1 VVPILLRALAPMS
14 NHAHATP
21 DARATTI
28 AVRDELTIRTA
39 RRFCEAVDAALA
51 AGVATLRLDVG
62 DVKTVDVVGLAAL
75 LQAADRIAA
84 RGVESGIVL
93 GSTTHTA
100 ALRARILED
109 LPPMIESA
117 GGDATVI
124 AAELDA
130 APPVL
135 AASERLVLRHP
146 TWDELA
152 LFETWARDPFLEQM
166 VGSDLLYQCRHLGA
180 YHPDYVTAVQADP
193 TAVTALVHPRGAER
207 PVGFV
212 RLYGICLSQQFGFL
226 ETAMASVGS
235 VRRAW
240 GIDASRLLLAYAVD
254 TLELQRI
261 EAKAY
266 AYNVLSANS
275 LRRNGFKDEGV
286 LREAR
291 TYDGQRWDISVF
303 SILAE
308 EMRAERLRGR
318 FPYMGLWSA
327 AR

>member
-1 VVPILLRALAPMS
+1 MTLEAG
-14 NHAHATP
+14 HATP
-21 DARATTI
+21 ARVATV
-28 AVRDELTIRTA
+28 AVRDELTTRTA
-39 RRFCEAVDAALA
+39 RRFCEAVDTALDN
-51 AGVATLRLDVG
+51 GVTTLRLDVG

-75 LQAADRIAA
+75 LQAADRIET
-84 RGVESGIVL
+84 RGVDSAIVL
-93 GSTTHTA
+93 GAAVHAA
-100 ALRARILED
+100 ALRARMLEE
-109 LPPMIESA
+109 LPPPIDGAA
-117 GGDATVI
+117 GDVTVVE
-124 AAELDA
+124 AEVDA
-130 APPVL
+130 APPTL
-135 AASERLVLRHP
+135 AASDRLVLRHP

-180 YHPDYVTAVQADP
+180 YHPDFVSAVLSDP
-193 TAVTALVHPRGAER
+193 AAVTALVHPRGLDR

-254 TLELQRI
+254 TLEMQRI

-275 LRRNGFKDEGV
+275 LRRNGFKEEGI

-291 TYDGQRWDISVF
+291 AYDGQRWDICVF

-308 EMRAERLRGR
+308 EMRTERLRER